1 MGYKTVF
8 KRCES
13 EYVEKRSRFIAT
25 LCHCETEEE
34 ANNFVK
40 EMKAKYWDARHNV
53 YAYSVEEG
61 RNCRFSDDGEP
72 HGTAGKPMFDC
83 IQGSG
88 ITNIAVVVTR
98 YFGGILL
105 GTGGLVRAYSKA
117 TQDVL
122 EIAEVYTMLPGTVGE
137 IVCEYSDL
145 TMLQNLIAAS
155 EGEIKDTQYTDKI
168 TINLVLKDEFCDS
181 FKEKLRETFCARLVL
196 NEKDKI
202 LLPFLE
208 KQRNFKLF

>member
-1 MGYKTVF
+1 MSYQTVF
-8 KRCES
+8 KRNES

-25 LCHCETEEE
+25 LCHCETEDE
-34 ANNFVK
+34 ANAFIK
-40 EMKAKYWDARHNV
+40 EIKSKYWDARHNV
-53 YAYSVEEG
+53 YAYSVEGG
-61 RNCRFSDDGEP
+61 RMCRFSDDGEP
-72 HGTAGKPMFDC
+72 HGTAGKPMLDC

-122 EIAEVYTMLPGTVGE
+122 STAEVYIMLKGISCE

-145 TMLQNLIAAS
+145 TLLQSLIAS
-155 EGEIKDTQYTDKI
+155 SDGEIKDTQYTDKI
-168 TINLVLKDEFCDS
+168 TLSFVLKEEFCDV
-181 FKEKLRETFCARLVL
+181 FKEKLCESFAARLEML
-196 NEKDKI
+196 EKENI
-202 LLPFLE
+202 LLPFL
-208 KQRNFKLF
+208 KK

>member
-1 MGYKTVF
+1 MSYQTILE
-8 KRCES
+8 RNES
-13 EYVEKRSRFIAT
+13 EYVEKKSRFIAT
-25 LCHCETEEE
+25 VCHCETEEE

-53 YAYSVEEG
+53 YAYSVEGG
-61 RNCRFSDDGEP
+61 RMCRFSDDGEP

-122 EIAEVYTMLPGTVGE
+122 ASAEVYVMLEGTVCE

-145 TMLQNLIAAS
+145 AMLQKLIEAA
-155 EGEIKDTQYTDKI
+155 EGEIKNTEYTDKI
-168 TINLVLKDEFCDS
+168 TINFVLKNEFCDS
-181 FKEKLRETFCARLVL
+181 FKEKLRETFSARLIL
-196 NEKDKI
+196 EEKEKI
-202 LLPFLE
+202 LLPFL
-208 KQRNFKLF
+208 KK

>member
-1 MGYKTVF
+1 MSYQTVF
-8 KRCES
+8 ERCES
-13 EYVEKRSRFIAT
+13 EHVEKRSRFIAT

-53 YAYSVEEG
+53 YAYSVQQG
-61 RNCRFSDDGEP
+61 RMCRFSDDGEP
-72 HGTAGKPMFDC
+72 HGTAGKPMFDV
-83 IQGSG
+83 IAGSG

-98 YFGGILL
+98 YFGGVLL

-122 EIAEVYTMLPGTVGE
+122 AKATVFTMLPGTVCE

-145 TMLQNLIAAS
+145 AMLQKLIES
-155 EGEIKDTQYTDKI
+155 QEGEIKDTQYTDKI
-168 TINLVLKDEFCDS
+168 TISFVLKDEFCDI
-181 FKEKLRETFCARLVL
+181 FKEKLRENFCARLVME
-196 NEKDKI
+196 EKEKI
-202 LLPFLE
+202 LLPFL
-208 KQRNFKLF
+208 KK

>member
-1 MGYKTVF
+1 MSYQTVL
-8 KRCES
+8 KRNES

-53 YAYSVEEG
+53 YAYSVEGG
-61 RNCRFSDDGEP
+61 RMCRFSDDGEP
-72 HGTAGKPMFDC
+72 HGTAGKPMLDC

-122 EIAEVYTMLPGTVGE
+122 SSAEVYVMLEGTVCE

-145 TMLQNLIAAS
+145 TMLQKLIEAE
-155 EGEIKDTQYTDKI
+155 EGEIKDTEYTDKI
-168 TINLVLKDEFCDS
+168 TINFVLKNDFCES
-181 FKEKLRETFCARLVL
+181 FKEKLRETFSARLVL
-196 NEKDKI
+196 EEKAKI
-202 LLPFLE
+202 LLPFL
-208 KQRNFKLF
+208 KK

>member
-1 MGYKTVF
+1 MSYQTVF
-8 KRCES
+8 KRNES

-25 LCHCETEEE
+25 LCHCETEDE
-34 ANNFVK
+34 ANAFVK
-40 EMKAKYWDARHNV
+40 EMKSKYWDARHNV
-53 YAYSVEEG
+53 YAYSVEGG
-61 RNCRFSDDGEP
+61 RMCRFSDDGEP
-72 HGTAGKPMFDC
+72 HGTAGKPMLDC

-122 EIAEVYTMLPGTVGE
+122 STAEVYIMLKGVSCE

-145 TMLQNLIAAS
+145 TLLQNLIAAS

-168 TINLVLKDEFCDS
+168 TLSFVLKEEFCAD
-181 FKEKLRETFCARLVL
+181 FKEKLRESFSARLVMD
-196 NEKDKI
+196 EKENI
-202 LLPFLE
+202 LLPFL
-208 KQRNFKLF
+208 KK

>member
-1 MGYKTVF
+1 MSFQTVF
-8 KRCES
+8 KQNET

-25 LCHCETEEE
+25 LRHCETEEE

-40 EMKAKYWDARHNV
+40 EMKSKYWDARHNV
-53 YAYSVEEG
+53 YAYSVEGG
-61 RNCRFSDDGEP
+61 RMCRFSDDGEP
-72 HGTAGKPMFDC
+72 HGTAGKPMLDC

-122 EIAEVYTMLPGTVGE
+122 QSAEVYIMLAGVSCE
-137 IVCEYSDL
+137 IVCEYADL
-145 TMLQNLIAAS
+145 TTLQKLIAES
-155 EGEIKDTQYTDKI
+155 DGEIKDTEYTDKI
-168 TINLVLKDEFCDS
+168 TIKFVLKEEFFDG
-181 FKEKLRETFCARLVL
+181 FKEKLRETFSARLVL
-196 NEKDKI
+196 EEKEKI
-202 LLPFLE
+202 LLPFL
-208 KQRNFKLF
+208 KK